1 MVRTRNIQFAKVAV
15 IMFSAPL
22 LVWAFS
28 VGPDARSTAA
38 PGDSSLQSCA
48 QAGCHTGTA
57 LNAGGGNVA
66 LTFPNGLTYTPGQK
80 IRVRATITDSA
91 ARVYGFQATSRLA
104 SNLSRGQA
112 GTFTVVSTAYLVL
125 CEDGSERPTST
136 NTCTATAPLEYV
148 EHSRPNTANFFE
160 FDWTPPATNVGNV
173 MFYVSGNAA
182 NGNGANSGDHIYAAT
197 ALLTPATGGGAT
209 KPTISGVSNGAS
221 FVAGIVSGSWTTLN
235 GKFNTTSN
243 RIWNS
248 ATEIVNGK
256 LPTSLDGIS
265 VKINN
270 KDASIYYI
278 SDTQLNVQAPT
289 DSALGPVAVTVTTAD
304 GTSDAFTANLIAE
317 QPGFFMF
324 PSSYVAAVRSDGVF
338 TAKAGLFG
346 ASLTTIPAK
355 PGDVLLLFGTGF
367 GATSPAVAAGSI
379 CCTTVAP
386 RTTRPVTITIGG
398 IDSPV
403 AFAGLIG
410 AGLYQMNVT
419 IPAAVP
425 NGDQVIIATINGKS
439 TQVGA
444 SITILKP

>member
-1 MVRTRNIQFAKVAV
+1 MVRTRNIQFAKVAAV
-15 IMFSAPL
+15 MFSVPL
-22 LVWAFS
+22 LVWAYS

-57 LNAGGGNVA
+57 LNGGGGNVA

-80 IRVRATITDSA
+80 IRVRVTITDASPQV
-91 ARVYGFQATSRLA
+91 RLYGFQATARLA
-104 SNLSRGQA
+104 SNLTRGQA
-112 GTFTVVSTAYLVL
+112 GTFTVVSPTTYLIL
-125 CEDGSERPTST
+125 CEDGTDRSTIST
-136 NTCTATAPLEYV
+136 NTCRATAPLEYI
-148 EHSRPNTANFFE
+148 EHSTPNRSNFFE
-160 FDWTPPATNVGNV
+160 FDWTPPATNVGNIV
-173 MFYVSGNAA
+173 FYVSGNAA
-182 NGNGANSGDHIYAAT
+182 NGNGANSGDHIYTAT
-197 ALLTPATGGGAT
+197 ATLTPPTTT

-221 FVAGIVSGSWTTLN
+221 FAAGIVSGSWTTLN
-235 GKFNTTSN
+235 GKFNTSSN
-243 RIWNS
+243 RIWKDS
-248 ATEIVNGK
+248 EIVVGK

-324 PSSYVAAVRSDGVF
+324 PSNYVAAVRSDGVF
-338 TAKAGLFG
+338 TAKDKLFG
-346 ASLTTIPAK
+346 TSLTTVPAK

-367 GATSPAVAAGSI
+367 GPTETPVPAGSVFSGASK
-379 CCTTVAP
+379 TS
-386 RTTRPVTITIGG
+386 RPVTITIGG

-403 AFAGLIG
+403 AFAGLTG

-419 IPAAVP
+419 IPASVP
-425 NGDQVIIATINGKS
+425 NGDQAIIATINGQR

-444 SITILKP
+444 LLTILKP

>member
-22 LVWAFS
+22 LVWGFS
-28 VGPDARSTAA
+28 SGPDARSTAA
-38 PGDSSLQSCA
+38 PGDSSPQSCA

-80 IRVRATITDSA
+80 IRVRVTITDSA

-104 SNLSRGQA
+104 SNLTRGQA
-112 GTFTVVSTAYLVL
+112 GTFTVVSTAYTIL

-136 NTCTATAPLEYV
+136 NTCRATAPLEYV
-148 EHSRPNTANFFE
+148 EHSRPNSANFFE
-160 FDWTPPATNVGNV
+160 FDWTPPATNLGNI

-182 NGNGANSGDHIYAAT
+182 NGNGSQSGDHIYTAT
-197 ALLTPATGGGAT
+197 ATLSPIT

-221 FVAGIVSGSWTTLN
+221 FVAGIVSDSWTTLN

-243 RIWNS
+243 RTWNS

-256 LPTSLDGIS
+256 LPSSLDGIS

-270 KDASIYYI
+270 KDASVYYI

-289 DSALGPVAVTVTTAD
+289 DASLGPVAVTVTTAD

-324 PSSYVAAVRSDGVF
+324 PSNYVAAVRSDGVF
-338 TAKAGLFG
+338 TAKDKLFG
-346 ASLTTIPAK
+346 ASLTTVPAK

-367 GATSPAVAAGSI
+367 GPTETPVPAGSVFSGASK
-379 CCTTVAP
+379 TS
-386 RTTRPVTITIGG
+386 RPVTITIGG

-403 AFAGLIG
+403 AFAGLTG

-419 IPAAVP
+419 IPALVP
-425 NGDQVIIATINGKS
+425 NGDQAIIATINGQR
-439 TQVGA
+439 TQIGA
-444 SITILKP
+444 LLTILKP

>member
-1 MVRTRNIQFAKVAV
+1 MVRTRNIQFAKVAA

-28 VGPDARSTAA
+28 SGPDARSTAA

-80 IRVRATITDSA
+80 IRVRVTITDSA

-112 GTFTVVSTAYLVL
+112 GTFTIVSTAYLVL

-136 NTCTATAPLEYV
+136 NTCKATAPLEYV
-148 EHSRPNTANFFE
+148 EHSRPNSANFFE
-160 FDWTPPATNVGNV
+160 FDWTPPATNLGNI

-182 NGNGANSGDHIYAAT
+182 NGNGSQSGDHIYTAT

-221 FVAGIVSGSWTTLN
+221 FIPGIVSGSWTTLN

-243 RIWNS
+243 RTWNS

-256 LPTSLDGIS
+256 LPSSLDGIS

-289 DSALGPVAVTVTTAD
+289 DASLGPVAVTVTTAD

-324 PSSYVAAVRSDGVF
+324 PSNYVAAVRSDGVF
-338 TAKAGLFG
+338 TAKDKLFG
-346 ASLTTIPAK
+346 TSLTTVPAK

-367 GATSPAVAAGSI
+367 GPTETPVPAGSVFSGASK
-379 CCTTVAP
+379 TS
-386 RTTRPVTITIGG
+386 RPVTITIGG

-403 AFAGLIG
+403 AFAGLTG

-419 IPAAVP
+419 IPASVP
-425 NGDQVIIATINGKS
+425 NGDQAIIATINGQR

-444 SITILKP
+444 LLTILKP